1 MTKVLNNVEIGG
13 SDCNIIKVIYWK
25 STSNII
31 VINEK
36 DKKKKKK
43 KKPRIPVINIA
54 VHYKFRSPRQGIR
67 LEMEIKGFHLEG
79 KK

>member
-13 SDCNIIKVIYWK
+13 SDCTIVKVIYWK

-31 VINEK
+31 VISEK
-36 DKKKKKK
+36 DQE
-43 KKPRIPVINIA
+43 KKPRIPVINIS
-54 VHYKFRSPRQGIR
+54 VHYNFRSPSQGFR
-67 LEMEIKGFHLEG
+67 LEMETKGLHLER

>member
-36 DKKKKKK
+36 DKKKKKA
-43 KKPRIPVINIA
+43 RIPVINIA